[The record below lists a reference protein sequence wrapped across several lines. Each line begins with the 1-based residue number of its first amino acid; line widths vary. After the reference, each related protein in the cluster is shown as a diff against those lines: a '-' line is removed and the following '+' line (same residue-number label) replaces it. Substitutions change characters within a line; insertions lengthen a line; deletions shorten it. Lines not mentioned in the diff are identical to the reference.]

1 MNTRDKIITHALKIS
16 CEIYNANK
24 KFVTSNNNRYSS
36 TIKAKRMFIYYLYE
50 FMEIKHNG
58 MKKYIKGLNHASSI
72 HHVNKFKFEKDQYED
87 VKKEFDKFMIE
98 MKRFNVYGGGFYGK
112 RMEIKRLLKEL
123 KRKRCNINSN
133 L

>member
-98 MKRFNVYGGGFYGK
+98 MKRFNVYGGGFYEK
-112 RMEIKRLLKEL
+112 RMEIKKLLKEL
-123 KRKRCNINSN
+123 NNITNEKN
-133 L
+133 

>member
-24 KFVTSNNNRYSS
+24 KFVTRNNNRYSS

-98 MKRFNVYGGGFYGK
+98 MKRFNVYGGGFYEK
-112 RMEIKRLLKEL
+112 RMQIKKLLDEL
-123 KRKRCNINSN
+123 NQIKN
-133 L
+133 

>member
-98 MKRFNVYGGGFYGK
+98 MKRFNVYGGGFYEK

-123 KRKRCNINSN
+123 NNITND
-133 L
+133 

>member
-98 MKRFNVYGGGFYGK
+98 MKRFNVYGGGFYEK
-112 RMEIKRLLKEL
+112 RMEIKGLLKEL
-123 KRKRCNINSN
+123 NNITND
-133 L
+133 

>member
-36 TIKAKRMFIYYLYE
+36 TIKAKRMFLYYLYE
-50 FMEIKHNG
+50 YMEIKHTG
-58 MKKYIKGLNHASSI
+58 MKKYIKDINHASSI

-87 VKKEFDKFMIE
+87 LKKEFDKFMIE
-98 MKRFNVYGGGFYGK
+98 MKRFNVYGGGFYEK
-112 RMEIKRLLKEL
+112 RMEIKKLLKEL
-123 KRKRCNINSN
+123 NNITNEKN
-133 L
+133 

>member
-24 KFVTSNNNRYSS
+24 KFVTNNNNRYSS

-98 MKRFNVYGGGFYGK
+98 MKRFNVYGGGFYEK

-123 KRKRCNINSN
+123 NNVTN
-133 L
+133 D

>member
-98 MKRFNVYGGGFYGK
+98 MKRFNVYGGGFYEK
-112 RMEIKRLLKEL
+112 RMEIKRLVKEL

>member
-16 CEIYNANK
+16 CEIYNADH

-87 VKKEFDKFMIE
+87 LKKEFDKFMIE
-98 MKRFNVYGGGFYGK
+98 MKRFNVYGGGFYEK
-112 RMEIKRLLKEL
+112 RMEIKKLLKEL
-123 KRKRCNINSN
+123 NNITNEKN
-133 L
+133 